1 MIVQVVPEHENAGK
15 IVLAPIV
22 FPCVLEVAGS
32 ELKLTSERMFSSY
45 GLTANKGNSHSR
57 GRSLEEVYIRDRD
70 DLIIRPIV
78 IRKGKRWLCESL
90 GEVGRNINLINM
102 SINREHE

>member
-32 ELKLTSERMFSSY
+32 ELKLTKY
-45 GLTANKGNSHSR
+45 AN
-57 GRSLEEVYIRDRD
+57 VF
-70 DLIIRPIV
+70 II
-78 IRKGKRWLCESL
+78 CT
-90 GEVGRNINLINM
+90 NHQ
-102 SINREHE
+102 REKLS